1 MLTRMAMKG
10 DGVGESQAEYRE
22 LVDDEHEHRFAEH
35 EHEHRI
41 PERSQNNRVD
51 RSGV

>member
-1 MLTRMAMKG
+1 MAMKG

-35 EHEHRI
+35 EHEHEHRR